1 MQTTSLVLAALL
13 LASPL
18 LRAAQEGQDWPGW
31 RGPERDGIAH
41 ETGWTATGQ
50 EKELWRAE
58 VGRGY
63 SCVAVVE
70 GRLYTKGHDVEVGVD
85 VVRCLDA
92 LTGEELWAHAY
103 PAKLWDTM
111 HEGGT
116 LTTPVVDGGRVYV
129 MSRLGKLLVLDA
141 RSGEVR
147 AERVLVQDEKGL
159 GTFGLS
165 ASPLVLDGRVYLN
178 VGRTLAL
185 DAADAKTLWET
196 KDYGYSYGVP
206 VPFEV
211 DGTALLAVFNGAG
224 LAVLERKDGK
234 ERALF
239 PWTSEY
245 NVNSATP
252 IVSGR
257 RLFIS
262 TGYNAK
268 GCALL
273 EFTGKALEVVWQSK
287 EMNNTMNGCVLVDG
301 HYYGF
306 DEAKLKCL
314 DGQGRVKWEERG
326 LGKGALLVSDGRLI
340 VLSEEGELLIA
351 PATPKGFEPLTR
363 TKLFESGVCWTTPVL
378 SRGILYCR
386 SSTGTLVA
394 RDHRAAH

>member
-1 MQTTSLVLAALL
+1 MQTTLALAALL
-13 LASPL
+13 LTPCVASALP
-18 LRAAQEGQDWPGW
+18 QGSDWPAW
-31 RGPERDGIAH
+31 RGLERDGIAH
-41 ETGWTATGQ
+41 ERGWSSVGK

-58 VGRGY
+58 VGLGY
-63 SCVAVVE
+63 SCVAVAQ
-70 GRLYTKGHDVEVGVD
+70 GRLYTKGYDVEAEVD

-92 LTGEELWAHAY
+92 LTGEELWAQAY
-103 PAKLWDTM
+103 PSKRWDTM

-116 LTTPVVDGGRVYV
+116 LTTPVVEGERVYV
-129 MSRLGKLLVLDA
+129 MSRLGKFLILDA
-141 RSGEVR
+141 KSGEAL
-147 AERVLVQDEKGL
+147 AERVLVSGEKGL
-159 GTFGLS
+159 GTFGIS
-165 ASPLVLDGRVYLN
+165 ASPLVLEGRVYLN
-178 VGRTLAL
+178 LGVTFAL
-185 DAADAKTLWET
+185 DQANGKTLWQT

-211 DGTALLAVFNGAG
+211 DGKRLLALFNGAG
-224 LAVLERKDGK
+224 LVVLDRADGK
-234 ERALF
+234 ELALF

-257 RLFIS
+257 RIFIS

-273 EFTGKALEVVWQSK
+273 EFTGQALEVVWESK
-287 EMNNTMNGCVLVDG
+287 EMNNTMNGCVLLDG

-314 DGQGRVKWEERG
+314 DAGGKVQWEERG
-326 LGKGALLVSDGRLI
+326 LGKGTLIASDGRLI

-351 PATPKGFEPLTR
+351 PATPKGFAPLTKTR
-363 TKLFESGVCWTTPVL
+363 LFESGVCWTTPVL
-378 SRGILYCR
+378 AHGILYCR

-394 RDHRAAH
+394 RDHRAAQ